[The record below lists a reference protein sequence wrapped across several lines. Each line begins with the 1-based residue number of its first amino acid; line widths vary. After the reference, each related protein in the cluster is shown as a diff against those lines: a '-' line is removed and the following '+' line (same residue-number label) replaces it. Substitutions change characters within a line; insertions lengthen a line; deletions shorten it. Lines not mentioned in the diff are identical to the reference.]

1 MDFNLQEEQD
11 MLRKTARDFLTSRC
25 PKTLVRE
32 MEEDE
37 KGYPTELWREIAD
50 LGWAGLVFPEKYGG
64 SGMSFLDL
72 ALLIEEMARACL
84 PSPFF
89 ATVVLSGL
97 AILDTGTEEQKQAYL
112 SRISSGKSISTLA
125 FYEGET
131 QHEIGS
137 ITTTAIAKNDHFII
151 SGTKLFVP
159 YAHVA
164 DQILYITRTNSQT
177 GEGVTVFIVD
187 AGSPGISNTVLTT
200 IAKDKL
206 CAVTFDRVSISKDN
220 ILGQRGMDLSVIQR
234 IIERAVVTKCCE
246 IVGYSQQLLEM
257 TIDYAKERRQF
268 DRPIGSFQ
276 IIQHYCSDMFTD
288 IEGLRLSAY
297 QAAWRLS
304 EGLSATREVAVA
316 KAWASEAGERIISL
330 GHQIFGAM
338 GVTED
343 HDLHLYT
350 RRIKA
355 AQLMFGGADFY
366 HEVLAQEMGL

>member
-1 MDFNLQEEQD
+1 MNFNLQEEQD
-11 MLRKTARDFLTSRC
+11 MLKKTARDFLTNRC

-37 KGYPTELWREIAD
+37 KGYPTELWQEIAD
-50 LGWAGLVFPEKYGG
+50 LGWTGLAFPEKYGG
-64 SGMSFLDL
+64 GGMSFLDL
-72 ALLIEEMARACL
+72 VLLIEEMARACL

-89 ATVVLSGL
+89 ATVILSGL
-97 AILDTGTEEQKQAYL
+97 AILDAGTEEQKQAYL
-112 SRISSGKSISTLA
+112 PQVSSGKSIFTLA
-125 FYEGET
+125 LYEGET
-131 QHEIGS
+131 QPEVGS
-137 ITTTAIAKNDHFII
+137 IAATATAKNGHFII

-159 YAHVA
+159 NAHVA
-164 DQILYITRTNSQT
+164 DHILYVTRTNKQA

-187 AGSPGISNTVLTT
+187 AKSPGISNTVLDT

-206 CAVTFDRVSISKDN
+206 CEVTFDNVRVSKDN
-220 ILGQRGMDLSVIQR
+220 ILGQRGIDLKVMQG
-234 IIERAVVTKCCE
+234 IIERAVVAKCCE
-246 IVGYSQQLLEM
+246 MVGYSQQMLEM
-257 TIDYAKERRQF
+257 TIDYAKERKQF

-276 IIQHYCSDMFTD
+276 IIQHYCSNMLTD
-288 IEGLRLSAY
+288 VEGLRLSAY

-304 EGLSATREVAVA
+304 EGLPATKEVAVA

-338 GVTED
+338 GVTND

-355 AQLMFGGADFY
+355 AQLTFGDADFY
-366 HEVLAQEMGL
+366 HEVLAQDMGL

>member
-1 MDFNLQEEQD
+1 MNFNLQEEQN
-11 MLRKTARDFLTSRC
+11 MLKKTARDFLSNKC
-25 PKTLVRE
+25 PKKLVRE

-37 KGYPTELWREIAD
+37 KGYSTELWKEIAD
-50 LGWAGLVFPEKYGG
+50 LGWTGLIFPEKYGG

-89 ATVVLSGL
+89 TTVVLSGL

-112 SRISSGKSISTLA
+112 SQISSGKSIFTLA
-125 FYEGET
+125 LYEGES
-131 QHEIGS
+131 QHEVGS
-137 ITTTAIAKNDHFII
+137 IATTATAKNDHFII

-159 YAHVA
+159 NAHVA
-164 DQILYITRTNSQT
+164 DHILYITRTNRQT
-177 GEGVTVFIVD
+177 DEAVTIFIVD
-187 AGSPGISNTVLTT
+187 ARSPGISNTVLNT

-206 CAVTFDRVSISKDN
+206 CGVTFDRVCVSKDN
-220 ILGQRGMDLSVIQR
+220 ILGQRGIDLNVMQR
-234 IIERAVVTKCCE
+234 IIERAVVAKCCE

-268 DRPIGSFQ
+268 DQPLGSFQ
-276 IIQHYCSDMFTD
+276 VIQHYCSNMLVD

-304 EGLSATREVAVA
+304 ERLSATKEVAVA

-338 GVTED
+338 GVTND

-355 AQLMFGGADFY
+355 AQLTFGDADFY

>member
-1 MDFNLQEEQD
+1 MNFNLQEEQD
-11 MLRKTARDFLTSRC
+11 MLKKTARDFLTNRC

-37 KGYPTELWREIAD
+37 KGYPAELWQEIAD
-50 LGWAGLVFPEKYGG
+50 LGWTGLAFPEKYGG
-64 SGMSFLDL
+64 GGMSFLDL
-72 ALLIEEMARACL
+72 VLLIEEMARACL

-89 ATVVLSGL
+89 ATVILSGL
-97 AILDTGTEEQKQAYL
+97 AILDAGTEEQKQAYL
-112 SRISSGKSISTLA
+112 PQVSSGKSIFTLA
-125 FYEGET
+125 LYEGET
-131 QHEIGS
+131 QPEVGS
-137 ITTTAIAKNDHFII
+137 IAATATAKNGHFII

-159 YAHVA
+159 NAHVA
-164 DQILYITRTNSQT
+164 DHILYVTRTNKQT

-187 AGSPGISNTVLTT
+187 AKSPGISNTVLDT

-206 CAVTFDRVSISKDN
+206 CEVTFDNVRVSKDN
-220 ILGQRGMDLSVIQR
+220 ILGQRGIDLKVMQG
-234 IIERAVVTKCCE
+234 IIERAVVAKCCE
-246 IVGYSQQLLEM
+246 MVGYSQQMLEM
-257 TIDYAKERRQF
+257 TIDYAKERKQF

-276 IIQHYCSDMFTD
+276 IIQHYCSNMLTD
-288 IEGLRLSAY
+288 VEGLRLSAY

-304 EGLSATREVAVA
+304 EGLPATKEVAVA

-338 GVTED
+338 GVTND

-355 AQLMFGGADFY
+355 AQLTFGDADFY
-366 HEVLAQEMGL
+366 HEVLAQDMGL

>member
-1 MDFNLQEEQD
+1 MNFNLQEEQD
-11 MLRKTARDFLTSRC
+11 MLKKTARDFLTNRC

-37 KGYPTELWREIAD
+37 KGYPTELWQEIAD
-50 LGWAGLVFPEKYGG
+50 LGWIGLAFPEKYGG
-64 SGMSFLDL
+64 GGMSFLDL
-72 ALLIEEMARACL
+72 VLLIEEMARACL

-89 ATVVLSGL
+89 ATVILSGL
-97 AILDTGTEEQKQAYL
+97 AILDAGTEEQKQAYL
-112 SRISSGKSISTLA
+112 PQVSSGKSIFTLA
-125 FYEGET
+125 LCEGET
-131 QHEIGS
+131 QHEVGS
-137 ITTTAIAKNDHFII
+137 MATAATAKNDHFII

-159 YAHVA
+159 NAHVA
-164 DQILYITRTNSQT
+164 DHILYVTRTNKQT

-187 AGSPGISNTVLTT
+187 AKSPGISNTVLDT

-206 CAVTFDRVSISKDN
+206 CELTFDKVRVSKDN
-220 ILGQRGMDLSVIQR
+220 ILGQLGIDLKVMQG
-234 IIERAVVTKCCE
+234 IIERAVVAKCCE
-246 IVGYSQQLLEM
+246 IVGYSQQMLEM
-257 TIDYAKERRQF
+257 TIDYAKERKQF

-276 IIQHYCSDMFTD
+276 IIQHYCSNMFTD
-288 IEGLRLSAY
+288 VEALRLSAY

-304 EGLSATREVAVA
+304 EGLPATKEIAVA

-338 GVTED
+338 GVTND

-355 AQLMFGGADFY
+355 AQLTFGDADFY
-366 HEVLAQEMGL
+366 HEVLAQDMGL